1 MTTWIG
7 HLCLFLAF
15 NYIFLYYNKK
25 TISLMQEKDT
35 EHVQKKKKYIEK
47 LFITHL
53 TTVCCCLSLPV
64 VVAVAISCCLGR
76 GSGCKIQLVGH
87 EESLWW
93 LFLLG
98 SVDSSLA
105 AIGLSA
111 DAPSYCQHKQAPNFH
126 VWKVFSLTFYNF
138 VIVIILISWMLITI
152 CNFCAYV
159 YNFYRK
165 VIVL

>member
-1 MTTWIG
+1 MG
-7 HLCLFLAF
+7 FF
-15 NYIFLYYNKK
+15 NYKKIVKCKKK
-25 TISLMQEKDT
+25 TQSLFKR
-35 EHVQKKKKYIEK
+35 KIYIYK

-64 VVAVAISCCLGR
+64 IVALAISCCLGR

-98 SVDSSLA
+98 SLA
-105 AIGLSA
+105 AIGLSLLSA

>member
-1 MTTWIG
+1 MQDRDNFSILNCSKKEETW
-7 HLCLFLAF
+7 
-15 NYIFLYYNKK
+15 
-25 TISLMQEKDT
+25 
-35 EHVQKKKKYIEK
+35 K

-105 AIGLSA
+105 IGLSLLSA

-126 VWKVFSLTFYNF
+126 VWKVFYLLQFCNYDNFDPLNAYDNMQLLCLYN
-138 VIVIILISWMLITI
+138 L
-152 CNFCAYV
+152 YG
-159 YNFYRK
+159 K

>member
-1 MTTWIG
+1 M
-7 HLCLFLAF
+7 
-15 NYIFLYYNKK
+15 
-25 TISLMQEKDT
+25 
-35 EHVQKKKKYIEK
+35 
-47 LFITHL
+47 
-53 TTVCCCLSLPV
+53 CCCLSLPV
-64 VVAVAISCCLGR
+64 VVAFAISCCLGR

-111 DAPSYCQHKQAPNFH
+111 NAPLYCQHKQAPNFQ
-126 VWKVFSLTFYNF
+126 VQFCNCNDSDSLN
-138 VIVIILISWMLITI
+138 
-152 CNFCAYV
+152 AYDNMQLLCL
-159 YNFYRK
+159 YNFYGK